1 MFGFSQSFFLHFG
14 IGFKSSLCKLIWLL
28 HSPEVFDWRCRP
40 ACLFCLFMWHKQSS
54 NLSSARADGLRLQV
68 VEFFFQKKPAE
79 KRKAVDRHCQRSI
92 FKSEPWKTSC
102 TISFQIVV
110 VGVFVTRAELAA
122 GLQVQNRRTIIVQ
135 ACGCGSARFPDAF
148 VWNFLN
154 ALNVPL
160 TGWTSRNP
168 AVPAPK
174 KTKQKITFFL
184 VPEKTQKK
192 INENVHTPEK
202 TGTILP
208 TSSEKNKR
216 HCAGVVWRSGPC
228 GIPASP
234 AAWSAQ
240 ASQPVFV
247 RRLFRNH
254 FYLPKPIIS
263 GVAQA
268 DLWQP
273 TAPHKIG
280 TELRGGR

>member
-28 HSPEVFDWRCRP
+28 YSPEVFDWRCRP

-202 TGTILP
+202 KAPSCRQVQRKINGIVQAL
-208 TSSEKNKR
+208 
-216 HCAGVVWRSGPC
+216 CGGAG
-228 GIPASP
+228 PAGSP
-234 AAWSAQ
+234 QACCLICPSFAASVCEEAL
-240 ASQPVFV
+240 SQPF
-247 RRLFRNH
+247 LS
-254 FYLPKPIIS
+254 PKTHHKRCGS
-263 GVAQA
+263 GGSLATHH
-268 DLWQP
+268 P
-273 TAPHKIG
+273 T
-280 TELRGGR
+280 